1 MHHRQAEDAKPVF
14 IRLATL
20 RARWDGIS
28 RTTLFNIQRAH
39 PELASEYPFGPGLP
53 LVRLSAVEAFERPK
67 QVADKGAHPA
77 QEPQPAEKEQ
87 SAGDAHDTSQASHH
101 AQALLP

>member
-1 MHHRQAEDAKPVF
+1 MHHRQAEEAKPVF

-28 RTTLFNIQRAH
+28 RTTLFNIQRKH

-53 LVRLSAVEAFERPK
+53 FVRLSAVEAFEQRTRNPREGDSSK
-67 QVADKGAHPA
+67 QAPTTA
-77 QEPQPAEKEQ
+77 QV
-87 SAGDAHDTSQASHH
+87 SSL
-101 AQALLP
+101 AQAVSA